1 MGRRLHKIG
10 SEVDTLASRTE
21 SAQTNIEKLKHQ
33 QTRSVNGW
41 ETCVDR
47 VQYARQSLDQLIRKQ
62 DDFSVG
68 CDKVP
73 DFPDLSRRFFES
85 RALRHQSL
93 NLKGI
98 VRTNEI
104 PRAEGPFLTCISFLK
119 ILGRKLDLISTNGRG
134 FCNCNP
140 L

>member
-21 SAQTNIEKLKHQ
+21 SAQNNIEKLKHQ

-68 CDKVP
+68 CDKV
-73 DFPDLSRRFFES
+73 
-85 RALRHQSL
+85 H
-93 NLKGI
+93 
-98 VRTNEI
+98 TH
-104 PRAEGPFLTCISFLK
+104 
-119 ILGRKLDLISTNGRG
+119 
-134 FCNCNP
+134 
-140 L
+140 